1 MTDQKPIRAQ
11 SWLFTPATRSNRFRG
26 NPMSDTHT
34 DLNALRSEREDMRR
48 KRLLFQCWHRGTQE
62 NDLILGSFAETS
74 LARFDSTQLDQFE
87 GLLDCTDADLFDW
100 IIGGSAP
107 PPQYDH
113 GVMRLLR
120 KFCTR
125 TANAGAIR

>member
-1 MTDQKPIRAQ
+1 
-11 SWLFTPATRSNRFRG
+11 
-26 NPMSDTHT
+26 MSDGHT
-34 DLNALRSEREDMRR
+34 DLDDLRSERQDMRR

-87 GLLDCTDADLFDW
+87 ALLDCTDADLFDW

-107 PPQYDH
+107 PQHDH
-113 GVMRLLR
+113 DVMRLLR

-125 TANAGAIR
+125 TANTRAIR